1 MPGKIKFYS
10 KKRIIENYIKKYF
23 RKIILF
29 PIPDLII
36 KKIME
41 RNYTDMGTELSN
53 GCNANCS
60 FCAYRFQKRQRK
72 VTNLEMFKKAID
84 NYSSDGGGTVS
95 FTPVIGDPLIDKKII
110 EKFNYCMSK
119 PNINSVYLYTNGIFL
134 DNYDMHKFLTSGLNR
149 LAISIFFGSREL
161 YKKYFGVDQYDRVI
175 KNIKD
180 IARINN
186 DNDYNVK
193 ITLHLRVEMPEEKWN
208 TNPDFLEIRDLVGV
222 CPSRDME
229 GEINIGDLKKNTLKE
244 IWQGDKIKKFRD
256 DWKKGILP
264 NVCKNC
270 DRYESI
276 DSYIKKKKYTI
287 FRTQVLKR
295 ILKLDHFS

>member
-208 TNPDFLEIRDLVGV
+208 TNPDFLEIRDLVGEKNISYKADYENWSGMIKDSDLPAGCTLGETPNFEEKNSV
-222 CPSRDME
+222 PCWEFKIRD
-229 GEINIGDLKKNTLKE
+229 
-244 IWQGDKIKKFRD
+244 IW
-256 DWKKGILP
+256 
-264 NVCKNC
+264 
-270 DRYESI
+270 
-276 DSYIKKKKYTI
+276 
-287 FRTQVLKR
+287 
-295 ILKLDHFS
+295 